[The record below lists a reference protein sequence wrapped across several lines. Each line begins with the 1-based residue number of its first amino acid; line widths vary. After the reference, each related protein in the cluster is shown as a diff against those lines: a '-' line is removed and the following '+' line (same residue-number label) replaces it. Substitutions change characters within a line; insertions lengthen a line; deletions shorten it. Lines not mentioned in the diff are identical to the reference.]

1 MSITIPKQFLP
12 SISPE
17 LRDEFQ
23 SSGVLK
29 SFDPGDI
36 ILKENAVI
44 RHLPIVIS
52 GSLKVMREDKDGRE
66 ILLYFVKP
74 GESCIMSLFGGL
86 YHDTSKIKAVTEE
99 HTELLLLPVSNVME
113 WIKKYPDWTE
123 FILVLYHKRFEEL
136 LETVNEIAFQ
146 KIDERIMKLLIKKT
160 DLNHSQEIVTTHQ
173 QIADELGTSRE
184 VVSRLLKQLEK
195 EGKIALSRNRIT
207 ILRGAL

>member
-195 EGKIALSRNRIT
+195 EGKIVLSRNRIT

>member
-12 SISPE
+12 NISPE

-23 SSGVLK
+23 HSGILK
-29 SFDPGDI
+29 TFEPGDI

-44 RHLPIVIS
+44 RFLPIVIS

-66 ILLYFVKP
+66 ILLYFVQP

-86 YHDTSKIKAVTEE
+86 YHDKSKIKAITEE
-99 HTELLLLPVSNVME
+99 PTELLLLPVTNVMD
-113 WIKKYPDWTE
+113 WIKNYPDWTE

-146 KIDERIMKLLIKKT
+146 KIDERIMKLLSKKT
-160 DLNHSQEIVTTHQ
+160 DINHSNEIVTTHQ

-184 VVSRLLKQLEK
+184 VVSRLLKQLER
-195 EGKIALSRNRIT
+195 EGRTQLSRNKIT
-207 ILRGAL
+207 VLKNPL